1 MPKKR
6 PSPER
11 PETHI
16 LATPSP
22 TQPSIPA
29 EAALSFLKDTKGA
42 VTWSVRDLADAL
54 KIGRREAEQVAA
66 LLAAQG
72 YVQPARG
79 TDEWLT
85 TPAGES
91 VSGAKPPRFTRES
104 VERAVES
111 LKERIK
117 QVNKDSKSA
126 FRIADAVAFG
136 DFLLS
141 DRTRVQAPD
150 VGIGLTPRGQAV
162 GEPRSAPAAKA
173 ERQFLRQLRGKTAL
187 LYIRPYAAWMRKEL
201 NSDLLLRYL
210 SGWRVKGPQSL

>member
-1 MPKKR
+1 MAKKR

-11 PETHI
+11 PATHI
-16 LATPSP
+16 VASSSP

-42 VTWSVRDLADAL
+42 VTWSVRDLTDTL
-54 KIGRREAEQVAA
+54 MIGRRDAEQVIA
-66 LLAAQG
+66 LLSAQG
-72 YVQPARG
+72 YVQRASG
-79 TDEWLT
+79 TGELMT

-104 VERAVES
+104 VQQSVDS

-117 QVNKDSKSA
+117 QVNKDSKA
-126 FRIADAVAFG
+126 PFRITDAVAFG

-141 DRTRVQAPD
+141 DRPRVQFAD
-150 VGIGLTPRGQAV
+150 VGIGLTPL
-162 GEPRSAPAAKA
+162 GEAAAKPRSASSAKA

-187 LYIRPYAAWMRKEL
+187 LYIRPYAAWMRKRS
-201 NSDLLLRYL
+201 NSDLL
-210 SGWRVKGPQSL
+210 